1 MKKWLWM
8 FLICLFVTN
17 KTKQTNIT
25 EMISSL
31 KKNPHV
37 HMKIHPK
44 IFNPS
49 ESERKIEGVNLKEL
63 AASIG
68 IVLQDISNRELG
80 VPVMQNILDALEF
93 QTVQDEIYKKLKL
106 ITDKINQKFMNVFK
120 LLNSTKAIIV
130 DNFHELKNNHQLIST
145 IYPLIT
151 WNVPKTAAAA
161 ARFSSNKSD
170 YLQYISLQSNFNN
183 INKNLSQGSYL
194 LKIFICNRIDLFA
207 FFLFSSFC

>member
-17 KTKQTNIT
+17 KAKQTNIT

-93 QTVQDEIYKKLKL
+93 QTVHDEICKKLKL

-120 LLNSTKAIIV
+120 LLNSTKAMIV
-130 DNFHELKNNHQLIST
+130 DNFHELKNDHQLIST

-151 WNVPKTAAAA
+151 WNVPKAAAA
-161 ARFSSNKSD
+161 QFSSNKSD
-170 YLQYISLQSNFNN
+170 YLQYISLQSNFNK
-183 INKNLSQGSYL
+183 IDKNLSQGIYL
-194 LKIFICNRIDLFA
+194 LKIFICNRIDSIYL
-207 FFLFSSFC
+207 LFSLF